1 MLARHVALHVIAAD
15 DERADGLLEAA
26 RLSATVHDRRILRV
40 LDADRVDGLCFVV
53 NEWGAGS
60 SLDIMLAR
68 DGPLPPRRA
77 AHLVAEAAAVAAA
90 AHEADVAHGRLAP
103 ENLLVDHHGS
113 VRIIGLAVEAAL
125 WGLPPGRTSSD
136 VTDLAA
142 LLYAGLTGRWC
153 GVSRSAVPPAH
164 QVGGRVLRP
173 RKVRA
178 GVPRVLDDL
187 CDEVLNGVAI
197 GTHARTPYDLATAR
211 GIADALADFVGDPT
225 GLAIPEPERTMA
237 IPVVM
242 PDPPA
247 PERAEHA
254 SPDERARARRR
265 PEPDPEPEPG
275 ARARARAGARARAEP
290 EAEPRPEPEPEPEP
304 PVLTETTPPV
314 AALESTDQPTQAGM
328 PIFDDERD
336 EVAWISARAEKP
348 PPPPPF
354 EEKPAKPLFAPD
366 PPVGAAGAHPPPGRD
381 AHVG

>member
-1 MLARHVALHVIAAD
+1 M
-15 DERADGLLEAA
+15 
-26 RLSATVHDRRILRV
+26 HDRRILRV

-90 AHEADVAHGRLAP
+90 AHDADVAHGRLAP

-237 IPVVM
+237 IPVIM
-242 PDPPA
+242 PDPPPKEPSRRTFTGGAQRGKVHRA
-247 PERAEHA
+247 P
-254 SPDERARARRR
+254 ARRGDHGPQPEQRTERTSPR
-265 PEPDPEPEPG
+265 PSASRTPSRSRASQSPIEPEPS
-275 ARARARAGARARAEP
+275 P
-290 EAEPRPEPEPEPEP
+290 
-304 PVLTETTPPV
+304 TTPR
-314 AALESTDQPTQAGM
+314 S
-328 PIFDDERD
+328 
-336 EVAWISARAEKP
+336 
-348 PPPPPF
+348 
-354 EEKPAKPLFAPD
+354 
-366 PPVGAAGAHPPPGRD
+366 
-381 AHVG
+381 